1 MKYFYKFTVLISAAL
16 FLAAG
21 NTFPQWFVQPSG
33 TDEFLYSVYFTDEF
47 NGTVVGTGGTILRT
61 TDGGSSWVSQ
71 LSGTSKSLLDV
82 YFIDT
87 ENGFVVGDFGL
98 ILRTTNGGNNWVH
111 LTSGTGYSLYAVS
124 FSDVNTGTAVGSEGV
139 ILRTTDG
146 GQQWRF
152 QVSNTY
158 YPLYDVSFKDAL
170 HGVIVGGSLT
180 ILRTTDG
187 GENWIDESLRAP
199 HELLAVSFSDVNNGT
214 AVGYYSV
221 ILRTTDGGQNW
232 VYQTNDTGLWWHGVS
247 FTDENT
253 GTAVSDFG
261 TIIRTTD
268 GGQNWIQQQSGTYA
282 MLEDVFFTD
291 ANHGT
296 AVGDSG
302 IILRTVDGGVPVE
315 LVSFST
321 EFVNDAVVLK
331 WQTGTESNNRGF
343 DIERQQSGGAEI
355 SPKGGSSA
363 GNWEKIGFVEG
374 AGTTTELHSYLFT
387 DDNISEGINKYRL
400 KQIDYDG
407 SFKYSKEI
415 EIDVNSIPKE
425 YILYQNYPNPFNPVT
440 VIKYSIASPSAVQ
453 IKVFDILGNKIVTLV
468 NEEKLA
474 GTYELT
480 WNAVNLPSGVYFY
493 QLKAGSFIQTKKM
506 ILLK

>member
-21 NTFPQWFVQPSG
+21 NTFPQWFIQQSG

-61 TDGGSSWVSQ
+61 TDGGNNWVSQ
-71 LSGTSKSLLDV
+71 LSGTSKVLLDV
-82 YFIDT
+82 YFIDAG
-87 ENGFVVGDFGL
+87 NGFVVGDYGL
-98 ILRTTNGGNNWVH
+98 ILRTINGGNNWVH
-111 LTSGTGYSLYAVS
+111 LTSGTNYTLYAVS

-187 GENWIDESLRAP
+187 GETWIDESLRAP
-199 HELLAVSFSDVNNGT
+199 HELLAVSFSDVNKGT

-221 ILRTTDGGQNW
+221 ILKTTDGGQNW
-232 VYQTNDTGLWWHGVS
+232 VYQTNETGLWWYGVS

-282 MLEDVFFTD
+282 MLEDVCFTD

-315 LVSFST
+315 LVSFSA

-343 DIERQQSGGAEI
+343 DIERQQPGGAEI
-355 SPKGGSSA
+355 PPEGGFSVS
-363 GNWEKIGFVEG
+363 NWKKIGFVEG
-374 AGTTTELHSYLFT
+374 AGTTTEPQSYSYT
-387 DDNISEGINKYRL
+387 DDNIFEGICKYRL

-407 SFKYSKEI
+407 SFRYSKEI
-415 EIDVNSIPKE
+415 EVVVKSTPKD

-440 VIKYSIASPSAVQ
+440 AIKYSLALPSAVQ
-453 IKVFDILGNKIVTLV
+453 IKVFDILGNEIVTLV
-468 NEEKLA
+468 SEEKPA
-474 GTYELT
+474 GNYEVIFDASDL
-480 WNAVNLPSGVYFY
+480 VSGVYFY
-493 QLKAGSFIQTKKM
+493 QIKAGSFIDTKKM
-506 ILLK
+506 VLLK